1 MILIINI
8 CNEKLHYYEFVRPV
22 CDILKNNKLN
32 YFVKNYKNVNEN
44 DLKIAEKVIIC
55 GASIYDNKFIED
67 KNLKYFKWIL
77 DLDKP
82 ILGVC
87 GGMQIIG
94 KLFGGKLKKKT
105 EIGYY
110 KENFNKNFFGLIGES
125 EVYHLHNYY
134 ADFLKL
140 KEFEIFNYGKISQA
154 IKHKKKEIYGV
165 LFHPEVGNKEIIE
178 TFAKK

>member
-1 MILIINI
+1 M
-8 CNEKLHYYEFVRPV
+8 
-22 CDILKNNKLN
+22 
-32 YFVKNYKNVNEN
+32 
-44 DLKIAEKVIIC
+44 
-55 GASIYDNKFIED
+55 
-67 KNLKYFKWIL
+67 
-77 DLDKP
+77 DKP

-140 KEFEIFNYGKISQA
+140 KKEVSKNQYQSLPKILKWQKNIAYPYAHQLSQMMNY
-154 IKHKKKEIYGV
+154 
-165 LFHPEVGNKEIIE
+165 
-178 TFAKK
+178 